1 VAYRRTRERLAIPT
15 LLLAVSLLFVRRARA
30 NDVVPTVG
38 PVAAPDGVALVQVT
52 GDRAAARGQTGT
64 SVAVLSLKEL
74 QSLPGGDAQTLTQIV
89 LTQPGFAPDTFGPD
103 GVVHVRGAEM
113 GVLYVVDGVPL
124 PGGLAG
130 QFTDVLPTRLVQS
143 LRMFT
148 GGLPV
153 EYGPNSGGVID
164 VATRRGTGNPEGEV
178 QMVYGTYQRVEPSA
192 WYSQAFGKA
201 DVFVEGTFLS
211 TQRGL
216 SSPAASPILHDHL
229 QAGDAFAR
237 VDYRP
242 DDRER
247 IELLAKY
254 SQHAFQIPIDPTLL
268 PLSDAPPGAMRG
280 PDSYGNAPPVFVPFD
295 ANPTETERDL
305 FIAVS
310 YSRAFWDGGLQL
322 SPYVRSSYG
331 DLNCDPAG
339 SLGATADP
347 GSVCSDVTRRLL
359 HEGQTATYAWTA
371 GDEQRWKAGVVLDDA
386 QSGVNYT
393 QFARD
398 DGLPEGGAD
407 PARTFAGRDDTNILS
422 GGIFVQDEIALG
434 KLKLLPG
441 LRADVQNASFS
452 ATKEPNLLLAGP
464 SVRFGLSYA
473 LSQALVVHA
482 FAGYLWQPPNAVD
495 AAVAARALGLAAPS
509 IPIDLKAQRDEYG
522 EIGIAYRVPRRLSAN
537 LTAYGR
543 YSQDQIDVLT
553 VGSTNLF
560 EDYNYARGRA
570 VGAELAVRATANKN
584 LQGFGNVSWNVG
596 QGQGVASVRYLFS
609 PGALAYQGWRILDHV
624 QAWTA
629 NIGMDLHDESE
640 KTHLSV
646 LFQYGSGLRTG
657 ADNND
662 TVPGHSTW
670 NLTLRHRFDFA
681 LRPEVAVDV
690 FNALD
695 AVYAL
700 RIANGFVGSAY
711 GPLREVDVRLMVPLG
726 G

>member
-1 VAYRRTRERLAIPT
+1 
-15 LLLAVSLLFVRRARA
+15 
-30 NDVVPTVG
+30 
-38 PVAAPDGVALVQVT
+38 
-52 GDRAAARGQTGT
+52 
-64 SVAVLSLKEL
+64 
-74 QSLPGGDAQTLTQIV
+74 
-89 LTQPGFAPDTFGPD
+89 
-103 GVVHVRGAEM
+103 
-113 GVLYVVDGVPL
+113 
-124 PGGLAG
+124 
-130 QFTDVLPTRLVQS
+130 
-143 LRMFT
+143 
-148 GGLPV
+148 
-153 EYGPNSGGVID
+153 
-164 VATRRGTGNPEGEV
+164 
-178 QMVYGTYQRVEPSA
+178 
-192 WYSQAFGKA
+192 
-201 DVFVEGTFLS
+201 
-211 TQRGL
+211 
-216 SSPAASPILHDHL
+216 
-229 QAGDAFAR
+229 
-237 VDYRP
+237 
-242 DDRER
+242 
-247 IELLAKY
+247 
-254 SQHAFQIPIDPTLL
+254 
-268 PLSDAPPGAMRG
+268 
-280 PDSYGNAPPVFVPFD
+280 
-295 ANPTETERDL
+295 
-305 FIAVS
+305 
-310 YSRAFWDGGLQL
+310 
-322 SPYVRSSYG
+322 
-331 DLNCDPAG
+331 
-339 SLGATADP
+339 
-347 GSVCSDVTRRLL
+347 
-359 HEGQTATYAWTA
+359 
-371 GDEQRWKAGVVLDDA
+371 
-386 QSGVNYT
+386 
-393 QFARD
+393 
-398 DGLPEGGAD
+398 
-407 PARTFAGRDDTNILS
+407 
-422 GGIFVQDEIALG
+422 
-434 KLKLLPG
+434 
-441 LRADVQNASFS
+441 VQNASFS